1 MYTNDKHA
9 LDCLQLPL
17 QIMFVFVTNIVHC
30 PTTQETDS
38 TFDSPELRANLMIV
52 LQVARE
58 CSAQSGIVA
67 VDCFDDISHF
77 DPFPQ
82 TYSDATS
89 RRFDFVLTV
98 WHVEF
103 PKVDAAEA
111 GCYGHVTSSAQ
122 VMCYKTKV
130 INDDDD
136 YI

>member
-1 MYTNDKHA
+1 
-9 LDCLQLPL
+9 
-17 QIMFVFVTNIVHC
+17 
-30 PTTQETDS
+30 
-38 TFDSPELRANLMIV
+38 MIV

-67 VDCFDDISHF
+67 VDCFDYISHF

-82 TYSDATS
+82 TQSDGTS
-89 RRFDFVLTV
+89 RRFDFVLTAWQYV

-103 PKVDAAEA
+103 SKVDAAEA
-111 GCYGHVTSSAQ
+111 GCYRHLTSSAQ